1 MRIPEAPLF
10 RDPIFDGAADPTVIW
25 NEQERQWWMV
35 YTQRRTTCR
44 SPGVAWVHATDLGV
58 ASSPDGHDWLYR
70 GTLEGLHFEPGRNTW
85 WAPELIFADGVYHLY
100 PSYIQGV
107 PDTWNR
113 PRCIVHYTSRDLWH
127 WQYEGALSLSSDR
140 VIDACVARISP
151 ELWRMWYKD
160 EKDNSYSHYADSPD
174 LFHWE
179 ERGRAVTLDCHE
191 GPNVFRLAGRWWYIG
206 DFWHG
211 QEVFRS
217 GDCLSWEHCGCILG
231 EPGTRPFDQTIGRHG
246 DVVVQGDEAYLFYFT
261 HLTDSTEVHDGT
273 ERPTSIQVA
282 RLTSDGERLFCDRSE
297 PFDFCLRAPF

>member
-1 MRIPEAPLF
+1 MF

-113 PRCIVHYTSRDLWH
+113 PRRIVHYTSRDLWH

-191 GPNVFRLAGRWWYIG
+191 GAERVSAWRGAGG
-206 DFWHG
+206 T
-211 QEVFRS
+211 S
-217 GDCLSWEHCGCILG
+217 GISGTARRCSAATTAFLGSIAAASWGIRAAAPL
-231 EPGTRPFDQTIGRHG
+231 TRPSAVHA
-246 DVVVQGDEAYLFYFT
+246 DVVVQGEEAYLFYFT
-261 HLTDSTEVHDGT
+261 HLTDSPDIHDGT

-282 RLTSDGERLFCDRSE
+282 RLTSDGENAL
-297 PFDFCLRAPF
+297 L